1 MSVPNVYRNIEVILR
16 RIEEI
21 QNRFD
26 GHSSSASFET
36 ELQKESLK
44 AEKTGK
50 KEAEADAAGRTLT
63 ESGTD
68 YDGLIEEASVK
79 YNIPPALIR
88 AVIRQESNFDR
99 DAVSPKGAMGLMQL
113 MPSTAEVL
121 GVENAFDAKENID
134 GGTGYLVDLLGR
146 YNGNINRALAAY
158 NAGPGRVKDDIPNIR
173 ETKDYISAVLDF
185 YEKYSE
191 HPRGE
196 D

>member
-1 MSVPNVYRNIEVILR
+1 MSVRNVYGNIEVILR

-21 QNRFD
+21 RNRFD
-26 GHSSSASFET
+26 GYSSSASFES
-36 ELQKESLK
+36 ELQNASLK
-44 AEKTGK
+44 AEKTGHT
-50 KEAEADAAGRTLT
+50 EAGMGAAGVLE
-63 ESGTD
+63 ESGSD

-79 YNIPPALIR
+79 YNIPTALIR

-121 GVENAFDAKENID
+121 GVENAFDAKENIH

-158 NAGPGRVKDDIPNIR
+158 NAGPERVKDDIPNIR

-185 YEKYSE
+185 YEQYSE
-191 HPRGE
+191 YEKGE

>member
-1 MSVPNVYRNIEVILR
+1 MSVRNVYGNIEVILR

-21 QNRFD
+21 RNRFD
-26 GHSSSASFET
+26 GYSSSASFES
-36 ELQKESLK
+36 ELQNASLK
-44 AEKTGK
+44 AEKTGQT
-50 KEAEADAAGRTLT
+50 EAGMDAAGVLE
-63 ESGTD
+63 ESGSD

-79 YNIPPALIR
+79 YNIPTALIR

-158 NAGPGRVKDDIPNIR
+158 NAGPERVKDDIPNIR

-185 YEKYSE
+185 YEQYSE
-191 HPRGE
+191 YEKGE